1 MECSQL
7 TTDSINDA
15 GHAEV
20 QSQVAVDMVLRL
32 WALWSTTGQAE
43 KLQDWVTSLT
53 RDADKPPSASSPL
66 VQLGE
71 QSHLQPKAV
80 AMSGAMLLHR

>member
-1 MECSQL
+1 
-7 TTDSINDA
+7 
-15 GHAEV
+15 
-20 QSQVAVDMVLRL
+20 MVLRL

-80 AMSGAMLLHR
+80 AMSGAVLLHR